1 MKTEKYVKIITSFAR
16 MYGVAETL
24 KDLPF
29 RNQEETYL
37 LFSTWAKD
45 NDSFNC
51 ELSLNI
57 EEFPFLLIFAL

>member
-1 MKTEKYVKIITSFAR
+1 MKTEKYIRIITSFAR

-37 LFSTWAKD
+37 LFSAWA
-45 NDSFNC
+45 
-51 ELSLNI
+51 ERVY
-57 EEFPFLLIFAL
+57 ERT

>member
-1 MKTEKYVKIITSFAR
+1 MKTEKYIRTITSFAR

-37 LFSTWAKD
+37 LFSAWTKEYLKESD
-45 NDSFNC
+45 INIVEFFETKIS
-51 ELSLNI
+51 EL
-57 EEFPFLLIFAL
+57 

>member
-16 MYGVAETL
+16 MYGVL

-37 LFSTWAKD
+37 LFSIWAKEYLKESD
-45 NDSFNC
+45 TDMVGFFEKKIS
-51 ELSLNI
+51 EL
-57 EEFPFLLIFAL
+57 